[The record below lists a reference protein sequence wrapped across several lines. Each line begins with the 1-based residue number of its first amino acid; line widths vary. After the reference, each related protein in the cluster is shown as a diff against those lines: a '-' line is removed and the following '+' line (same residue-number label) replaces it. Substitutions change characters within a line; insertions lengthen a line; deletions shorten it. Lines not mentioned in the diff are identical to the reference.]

1 MQYKQYDKETLKKL
15 QEAELQV
22 LLKIKEVC
30 DEYDIGYSLMYGSL
44 IGAARHNGFIPWD
57 DDMDIIML
65 RDDYEKFI
73 KIFNK
78 VTDDNYTFYSPLTDK
93 NYSSSIGRVMKNDTV
108 FIPDCYRKSKFKFG
122 VYVDV
127 FVLDK
132 VPNSKK
138 KLKRQVFISR
148 FLSMLLFLIG
158 SPTPIIPNKGFIGG
172 VEQVICCLVHYVFK
186 LFPKSNVFFYKL
198 FDNNAKKYSKEDT
211 NLYTIFLDNEIYNNF
226 MKLEDL
232 LPYSKLPYEGIEVNV
247 PKNYD
252 KILTEKYGN
261 YMQLPPEEKR
271 INHAA
276 YKVKV

>member
-122 VYVDV
+122 VYVDI

-132 VPNSKK
+132 AINDKK
-138 KLKRQVFISR
+138 KLKKQIFKSR
-148 FLSMLLFLIG
+148 FLAMLLFLIG
-158 SPTPIIPNKGFIGG
+158 SPTPIIPNKGLIGKA
-172 VEQVICCLVHYVFK
+172 EALICYMIHYFFR

-198 FDNNAKKYSKEDT
+198 FDNNAKKYNDIETTK
-211 NLYTIFLDNEIYNNF
+211 YGVFLDNEIETSF
-226 MKLEDL
+226 IDIRDL
-232 LPYSKLPYEGIEVNV
+232 VPYTELKFEGVDVKV
-247 PKNYD
+247 PRNYD
-252 KILTEKYGN
+252 KILKKKYGN
-261 YMQLPPEEKR
+261 YMELPPLEDR
-271 INHAA
+271 VNHAA
-276 YKVKV
+276 YELKL